1 MCGGC
6 VIEYAEHD
14 ERILAAALAAQALY
28 DLEGCGSGGPAH
40 IVLDDTNVEDDHL
53 DYALEYARDTAHIT
67 WTPEAIAATDAVIA
81 ALRPL
86 TLLERAVVSVW
97 HEEIADRVDRGSI

>member
-6 VIEYAEHD
+6 VIEYAALD
-14 ERILAAALAAQALY
+14 DRVLAASRAANALY
-28 DLEGCGSGGPAH
+28 DIEGCGAGGPAH

-53 DYALEYARDTAHIT
+53 DYALEYARDTEHIT

-86 TLLERAVVSVW
+86 TLLERAIVCVW
-97 HEEIADRVDRGSI
+97 HEEIADR

>member
-6 VIEYAEHD
+6 VIEYATRD
-14 ERILAAALAAQALY
+14 DRVLAASRAANALY
-28 DLEGCGSGGPAH
+28 DLEGCGAGGPAH

-53 DYALEYARDTAHIT
+53 DYALEYARDTEHIT